1 MERRQKRYRDS
12 VITASEIGAFVY
24 CAKAWYLQRCG
35 NEAQRE
41 FLEEGAAFHQKH
53 GARVS
58 LARRL
63 DRIGRLLVLTAL
75 MLLLLLI
82 VFSFL
87 FGRAE

>member
-1 MERRQKRYRDS
+1 MERRKKRYRDP

-35 NEAQRE
+35 NEAQSE

-53 GARVS
+53 GAGVS